1 MVKLDNSHKILDFNK
16 IDDLNTSMNKL
27 NSSVFLNKIL
37 SKKLD
42 RITDFNLNDYVKS
55 TMENLD

>member
-1 MVKLDNSHKILDFNK
+1 MDFNK
-16 IDDLNTSMNKL
+16 IDDLNTSMNKF
-27 NSSVFLNKIL
+27 NSSVFSNKIL

-42 RITDFNLNDYVKS
+42 QITDFNINDYVKS

>member
-27 NSSVFLNKIL
+27 NSSVFSNKIL

-42 RITDFNLNDYVKS
+42 RITDFNLNEYVKS

>member
-27 NSSVFLNKIL
+27 NSSVFSNKIL

>member
-1 MVKLDNSHKILDFNK
+1 LVKLDNSHKILDFNK

-27 NSSVFLNKIL
+27 NSSVFSNKIL

>member
-1 MVKLDNSHKILDFNK
+1 MVKLDNSYKILDFNK

-27 NSSVFLNKIL
+27 NSSVFSNKIL

>member
-1 MVKLDNSHKILDFNK
+1 MDFNK

-27 NSSVFLNKIL
+27 NSSVFSNKIL